1 MVTLRL
7 YRPLVRRI
15 LILVAGFFAIW
26 AIVGFLVLPGILRG
40 VAERKLSESLH
51 RPVTLRR
58 LALNPF
64 TLSAALEGLDVK
76 EKGGAGPFLSFE
88 RLVVNIQA
96 VSVLRGG
103 PLPP

>member
-88 RLVVNIQA
+88 PLFLHIEPLSA
-96 VSVLRGG
+96 
-103 PLPP
+103 LPPPPL